1 MTAGVAS
8 AEGFKQG
15 IRNTLIDSDDVY
27 NIVGPAVYG
36 NHAQTDDMSTIEFPH
51 VVIEF
56 YLGDMMPPVG
66 SYQKVIF
73 ELWCF
78 HRESSSAALRLYD
91 ACFAALQNQY
101 ISVTGIGTKGA
112 CTEMNRPTEGFYE
125 MPRAYFARGRWLGRA
140 LTLS

>member
-1 MTAGVAS
+1 MAAGIAS
-8 AEGFKQG
+8 ADGLKQA
-15 IRNTLIDSDDVY
+15 IRNTLLQSDGVY
-27 NIVGPAVYG
+27 DIVGPAVYG

-51 VVIEF
+51 IVIEF
-56 YLGDMMPPVG
+56 YLGDTMPPVG
-66 SYQKVIF
+66 SFQKVIF

-78 HRESSSAALRLYD
+78 HRESSSACLRLYA

-101 ISVTGIGTKGA
+101 LNVDGIGTKGA

-125 MPRAYFARGRWLGRA
+125 MPSAYFSHGRWLGRA